1 MKDKV
6 FNHPHKG
13 RKRKYLCKKAS
24 YLVYSKIFTKID
36 ISLYMFPPMVE
47 TLVYVYKL
55 VAVESMHG
63 RSFHTGSIFDFV

>member
-13 RKRKYLCKKAS
+13 RKRRYLCKNAS
-24 YLVYSKIFTKID
+24 YLVYSKIFTKIYM
-36 ISLYMFPPMVE
+36 SLCMSPPMVE

-55 VAVESMHG
+55 VAVESMYG
-63 RSFHTGSIFDFV
+63 RSFHTGSIFV